1 MTTYNN
7 TNLDLLKKNYQDKG
21 TVLFNLKDSFFENID
36 FEALKD
42 ASKNISY
49 ETVQIGDAGEKNKV
63 EVGRFMTDIDK
74 PEIVNNQYS
83 EKVLNILNKVNYKKI
98 FGEIISHEKELYIR
112 RVQVNK
118 MYKDSFI
125 GYHLD
130 VDSNPDY
137 LAAVVIQ
144 IGAEFEGGDYVV
156 YKNKEDKKPNVFK
169 PFYQS
174 MIISNCLRPHEVT
187 KIVSGERI
195 SLVFFLC
202 MHDSHNK
209 RAKS

>member
-1 MTTYNN
+1 MNIES
-7 TNLDLLKKNYQDKG
+7 LKKEYQEKG
-21 TVLFNLKDSFFENID
+21 TVLFDLKDSFFKNSD
-36 FEALKD
+36 FQSLED
-42 ASKNISY
+42 TSKNIPY
-49 ETVQIGDAGEKNKV
+49 ETVLIGDAGEKNKV
-63 EVGRFMTDIDK
+63 EVGRFMTDVDK
-74 PEIVNNQYS
+74 PEIVNNEYS
-83 EKVLNILNKVNYKKI
+83 KTVLNILNNPNYKKA
-98 FGEIISHEKELYIR
+98 FGEIISNNNNLYIR
-112 RVQVNK
+112 RVQINK

-144 IGAEFEGGDYVV
+144 IGEEFEGGDYVV

-187 KIVSGERI
+187 KITSGERV

-202 MHDSHNK
+202 SHNSSNK
-209 RAKS
+209 RIKN

>member
-1 MTTYNN
+1 MIINKKPH
-7 TNLDLLKKNYQDKG
+7 LLKKEYQEKG
-21 TVLFNLKDSFFENID
+21 TVLFDLKSSFFRNID
-36 FEALKD
+36 FETLKD
-42 ASKNISY
+42 ASENIPY
-49 ETVQIGDAGEKNKV
+49 ETVHIGDAGEENKV
-63 EVGRFMTDIDK
+63 EVGRFMTDVDK
-74 PEIVNNQYS
+74 PEVVNNQYS
-83 EKVLNILNKVNYKKI
+83 KKVLNILNDIKYKKI
-98 FGEIISHEKELYIR
+98 FGEIISYEKELYVR

-118 MYKDSFI
+118 MHKDSFI

-144 IGAEFEGGDYVV
+144 IGAEFKGGDYVV
-156 YKNKEDKKPNVFK
+156 YTNKDDKNPNVFK
-169 PFYQS
+169 PFYES

-202 MHDSHNK
+202 SHDGNNRRNK
-209 RAKS
+209 S

>member
-1 MTTYNN
+1 MIINKKPH
-7 TNLDLLKKNYQDKG
+7 LLKKEYQEKG
-21 TVLFNLKDSFFENID
+21 TVLFDLKSSFFRNID
-36 FEALKD
+36 FETLKD
-42 ASKNISY
+42 ASENIPY
-49 ETVQIGDAGEKNKV
+49 ETVHIGDAGEENKV
-63 EVGRFMTDIDK
+63 EVGRFMTDVDK
-74 PEIVNNQYS
+74 PEVVNNEYS
-83 EKVLNILNKVNYKKI
+83 KKVLNILNDINYKKI
-98 FGEIISHEKELYIR
+98 FGEIISYEKELYVR

-118 MYKDSFI
+118 MYKNSFI

-156 YKNKEDKKPNVFK
+156 YTSKEDKNPNVFK
-169 PFYQS
+169 PFYES

-202 MHDSHNK
+202 SHDGNNK
-209 RAKS
+209 RAKN

>member
-1 MTTYNN
+1 MTTNKEPH
-7 TNLDLLKKNYQDKG
+7 LLKKEYDEKG
-21 TVLFNLKDSFFENID
+21 TVLFDLKDSFFQSID
-36 FEALKD
+36 FETLKE
-42 ASKNISY
+42 ASENITY
-49 ETVQIGDAGEKNKV
+49 ETVHIGDAGEKNKV
-63 EVGRFMTDIDK
+63 EVGRFMTDVDK
-74 PEIVNNQYS
+74 PEIINNGYS
-83 EKVLNILNKVNYKKI
+83 KKVLNILNNTNYKKI
-98 FGEIISHEKELYIR
+98 FGEIISYKKELYVR

-118 MYKDSFI
+118 MHRDSFI

-144 IGAEFEGGDYVV
+144 IGEEFNGGDYVV
-156 YKNKEDKKPNVFK
+156 YTKKEDKNPNVFK

-202 MHDSHNK
+202 SHDGKNK
-209 RAKS
+209 RAKN

>member
-1 MTTYNN
+1 MIINKKPH
-7 TNLDLLKKNYQDKG
+7 LLKKEYQEKG
-21 TVLFNLKDSFFENID
+21 TVLFDLKSSFFRNID
-36 FEALKD
+36 FETLKD
-42 ASKNISY
+42 ASENIPY
-49 ETVQIGDAGEKNKV
+49 ETVHIGDAGEENKV
-63 EVGRFMTDIDK
+63 EVGRFMTDVDK
-74 PEIVNNQYS
+74 PEVVNNQYS
-83 EKVLNILNKVNYKKI
+83 KKVLNILNDIKYKKI
-98 FGEIISHEKELYIR
+98 FGEIISYEKELYVR

-156 YKNKEDKKPNVFK
+156 YTSKEDKNPNVFK
-169 PFYQS
+169 PFYES

-187 KIVSGERI
+187 KVVSGERI

-202 MHDSHNK
+202 SHDGNNK
-209 RAKS
+209 RVEN

>member
-1 MTTYNN
+1 MTNN
-7 TNLDLLKKNYQDKG
+7 TNLDLLKKEYQKKG
-21 TVLFNLKDSFFENID
+21 TVLFDLNDSFFESID
-36 FEALKD
+36 FETLED

-49 ETVQIGDAGEKNKV
+49 EIVHIGDAGEKNKV
-63 EVGRFMTDIDK
+63 EVGRFMTDVDK
-74 PEIVNNQYS
+74 PEIVNNDYS
-83 EKVLNILNKVNYKKI
+83 ERVLNILNKSFYKKI
-98 FGEIISHEKELYIR
+98 FGEIISYKNQLYIR
-112 RVQVNK
+112 RVQINK
-118 MYKDSFI
+118 MFKDSFI

-144 IGAEFEGGDYVV
+144 IGAKFEGGDYVV
-156 YKNKEDKKPNVFK
+156 YTSKEDKKPNVFK

-187 KIVSGERI
+187 KIISGERI

-202 MHDSHNK
+202 SHDTDNK
-209 RAKS
+209 RVKNQ

>member
-1 MTTYNN
+1 MIINKKPH
-7 TNLDLLKKNYQDKG
+7 LLKKEYQEKG
-21 TVLFNLKDSFFENID
+21 TVLFDLKSSFFRNID
-36 FEALKD
+36 FETLKD
-42 ASKNISY
+42 ASENIPY
-49 ETVQIGDAGEKNKV
+49 ETVHIGDAGEENKV
-63 EVGRFMTDIDK
+63 EVGRFMTDVDK
-74 PEIVNNQYS
+74 PEVVNNEYS
-83 EKVLNILNKVNYKKI
+83 KKVLNILNDINYKKI
-98 FGEIISHEKELYIR
+98 FGEIISYEKELYVR

-118 MYKDSFI
+118 MYKNSFI

-156 YKNKEDKKPNVFK
+156 YTSKEDKNPNVFK
-169 PFYQS
+169 PFYES

-187 KIVSGERI
+187 KVVSGERI

-202 MHDSHNK
+202 SHDGNNK
-209 RAKS
+209 RAKN

>member
-1 MTTYNN
+1 MTTNKEPH
-7 TNLDLLKKNYQDKG
+7 LLKKEYDEKG
-21 TVLFNLKDSFFENID
+21 TVLFDLKDSFFQSID
-36 FEALKD
+36 FETLKE
-42 ASKNISY
+42 ASENITY
-49 ETVQIGDAGEKNKV
+49 ETVHIGDAGEKNKV
-63 EVGRFMTDIDK
+63 EVGRFMTDVDK
-74 PEIVNNQYS
+74 PEIINNGYS
-83 EKVLNILNKVNYKKI
+83 KKVLNILNNTNYKKI
-98 FGEIISHEKELYIR
+98 FGEIISYKKELYVR

-118 MYKDSFI
+118 MRTDSFI

-144 IGAEFEGGDYVV
+144 IGAEFNGGDYVV
-156 YKNKEDKKPNVFK
+156 YTNKEDKNPHVFK

-202 MHDSHNK
+202 SHDGKNK
-209 RAKS
+209 RAKN

>member
-1 MTTYNN
+1 MIINKKPH
-7 TNLDLLKKNYQDKG
+7 LLKKEYQEKG
-21 TVLFNLKDSFFENID
+21 TVLFDLKSSFFRNID
-36 FEALKD
+36 FETLKD
-42 ASKNISY
+42 ASEDIPY
-49 ETVQIGDAGEKNKV
+49 ETVHIGDAGEENKV
-63 EVGRFMTDIDK
+63 EVGRFMTDVVK
-74 PEIVNNQYS
+74 PEVVNNEYS
-83 EKVLNILNKVNYKKI
+83 KKVLNILNDINYKKI
-98 FGEIISHEKELYIR
+98 FGEIISYEKELYVR

-118 MYKDSFI
+118 MYKNSFI

-156 YKNKEDKKPNVFK
+156 YTSKEDKNPNVFK
-169 PFYQS
+169 PFYES

-187 KIVSGERI
+187 KVVSGERI

-202 MHDSHNK
+202 SHDGNNK
-209 RAKS
+209 RVEN

>member
-1 MTTYNN
+1 MWHH
-7 TNLDLLKKNYQDKG
+7 
-21 TVLFNLKDSFFENID
+21 
-36 FEALKD
+36 
-42 ASKNISY
+42 
-49 ETVQIGDAGEKNKV
+49 
-63 EVGRFMTDIDK
+63 
-74 PEIVNNQYS
+74 
-83 EKVLNILNKVNYKKI
+83 KKI

-187 KIVSGERI
+187 KVVSGERI

-202 MHDSHNK
+202 SHDGNNK
-209 RAKS
+209 RVEN

>member
-1 MTTYNN
+1 MIINKKPH
-7 TNLDLLKKNYQDKG
+7 LLKKEYQEKG
-21 TVLFNLKDSFFENID
+21 TVLFDLKSSFFRNID
-36 FEALKD
+36 FETLKD
-42 ASKNISY
+42 ASENIPY
-49 ETVQIGDAGEKNKV
+49 ETVHIGDAGEENKV
-63 EVGRFMTDIDK
+63 EVGRFMTDVDK
-74 PEIVNNQYS
+74 PEVVNNQYS
-83 EKVLNILNKVNYKKI
+83 KKVLNILNDINYKKI
-98 FGEIISHEKELYIR
+98 FGEIISYEKELYVR

-118 MYKDSFI
+118 MYKNSFI

-156 YKNKEDKKPNVFK
+156 YTSKEDKNPNVFK
-169 PFYQS
+169 PFYES

-187 KIVSGERI
+187 KVVSGERI

-202 MHDSHNK
+202 SHDGNNK
-209 RAKS
+209 RVEN

>member
-1 MTTYNN
+1 MIINKKPH
-7 TNLDLLKKNYQDKG
+7 LLKKEYQEKG
-21 TVLFNLKDSFFENID
+21 TVLFDLKSSFFRNID
-36 FEALKD
+36 FETLKD
-42 ASKNISY
+42 ASENIPY
-49 ETVQIGDAGEKNKV
+49 ETVHIGDAGEENKV
-63 EVGRFMTDIDK
+63 EVGRFMTDVDK
-74 PEIVNNQYS
+74 PEVVNNQYS
-83 EKVLNILNKVNYKKI
+83 KKVLNILNDIKYKKI
-98 FGEIISHEKELYIR
+98 FGEIISYEKELYVR

-156 YKNKEDKKPNVFK
+156 YTSKEDKNPNVFK
-169 PFYQS
+169 PFYES

-202 MHDSHNK
+202 SHDGNNK
-209 RAKS
+209 RAKN

>member
-1 MTTYNN
+1 MTTNKEPYW
-7 TNLDLLKKNYQDKG
+7 LKKEYDEKG
-21 TVLFNLKDSFFENID
+21 TVLFDLKNSFFENID
-36 FEALKD
+36 FETLKE
-42 ASKNISY
+42 ASENISY
-49 ETVQIGDAGEKNKV
+49 ETVHIGDAGEKNKV
-63 EVGRFMTDIDK
+63 EVGRFMTDVDR
-74 PEIVNNQYS
+74 PEVVNNEYS
-83 EKVLNILNKVNYKKI
+83 KKVLNILNDIKYKKI
-98 FGEIISHEKELYIR
+98 FGEIISYEKELYVR

-156 YKNKEDKKPNVFK
+156 YKNKDDKNPNVFK
-169 PFYQS
+169 PFYES

-202 MHDSHNK
+202 SHGGNNRRDK
-209 RAKS
+209 N

>member
-1 MTTYNN
+1 MIINKKPH
-7 TNLDLLKKNYQDKG
+7 LLKKEYQEKG
-21 TVLFNLKDSFFENID
+21 TVLFDLKSSFFRNID
-36 FEALKD
+36 FETLKD
-42 ASKNISY
+42 ASENIPY
-49 ETVQIGDAGEKNKV
+49 ETVHIGDAGEENKV
-63 EVGRFMTDIDK
+63 EVGRFMTDVDK
-74 PEIVNNQYS
+74 PEVVNNEYS
-83 EKVLNILNKVNYKKI
+83 KKVLNILNDINYKKI
-98 FGEIISHEKELYIR
+98 FGEIISYEKELYVR

-156 YKNKEDKKPNVFK
+156 YTSKEDKNPNVFK
-169 PFYQS
+169 PFYES

-187 KIVSGERI
+187 KVVSGERI

-202 MHDSHNK
+202 SHDGNNK
-209 RAKS
+209 RVEN

>member
-1 MTTYNN
+1 MTSVNEPH
-7 TNLDLLKKNYQDKG
+7 LLKEEYDKKG
-21 TVLFNLKDSFFENID
+21 TVLFDLKNSFFQNID
-36 FEALKD
+36 FETLKQ
-42 ASKNISY
+42 ASENISY
-49 ETVQIGDAGEKNKV
+49 ETVHIGDAGEKNKV
-63 EVGRFMTDIDK
+63 EVGRFMTDVEK
-74 PEIVNNQYS
+74 PEIVSNEYS
-83 EKVLNILNKVNYKKI
+83 QKVLNILNNTNYKKI
-98 FGEIISHEKELYIR
+98 FGEIISYEKELYVR

-118 MYKDSFI
+118 MHKDSFI

-137 LAAVVIQ
+137 LAAAVVQ

-156 YKNKEDKKPNVFK
+156 YKNKDDKYPNVFK

-187 KIVSGERI
+187 KITSGERI

-202 MHDSHNK
+202 SHDGENK
-209 RAKS
+209 RAKN

>member
-1 MTTYNN
+1 MIINKKPH
-7 TNLDLLKKNYQDKG
+7 LLKKEYQEKG
-21 TVLFNLKDSFFENID
+21 TVLFDLKSSFFRNID
-36 FEALKD
+36 FETLKD
-42 ASKNISY
+42 ASENIPY
-49 ETVQIGDAGEKNKV
+49 ETVHIGDAGEENKV
-63 EVGRFMTDIDK
+63 EVGRFMTDVDK
-74 PEIVNNQYS
+74 PEVVNNQYS
-83 EKVLNILNKVNYKKI
+83 KKVLNILNDIKYKKI
-98 FGEIISHEKELYIR
+98 FGEIISYEKELYVR

-118 MYKDSFI
+118 MYKNSFI

-156 YKNKEDKKPNVFK
+156 YTSKEDKNPNVFK
-169 PFYQS
+169 PFYES

-187 KIVSGERI
+187 KVVSGERI

-202 MHDSHNK
+202 SHDGNNK
-209 RAKS
+209 RVEN

>member
-1 MTTYNN
+1 MTKKKNSY
-7 TNLDLLKKNYQDKG
+7 LLKKEYQEKG
-21 TVLFNLKDSFFENID
+21 TVLFDLKDSFFSNLDFEILKDSSENI
-36 FEALKD
+36 E
-42 ASKNISY
+42 Y
-49 ETVQIGDAGEKNKV
+49 ETVHIGDAGEKNKV
-63 EVGRFMTDIDK
+63 EVGRFMTDVEK
-74 PEIVNNQYS
+74 PEIVNNEYS
-83 EKVLNILNKVNYKKI
+83 EKVLKILNDNNYKKI
-98 FGEIISHEKELYIR
+98 FGEIISYDKELYVR

-144 IGAEFEGGDYVV
+144 IGAEFKGGDYVV
-156 YKNKEDKKPNVFK
+156 YINKEDKRPNIFK

-202 MHDSHNK
+202 SHDGNNQRSKN
-209 RAKS
+209 

>member
-1 MTTYNN
+1 MRTGNKPHH
-7 TNLDLLKKNYQDKG
+7 LKKQYQERG
-21 TVLFNLKDSFFENID
+21 SVLFDLKGSFFNDKD
-36 FEALKD
+36 FETLKD
-42 ASKNISY
+42 ASENISY
-49 ETVQIGDAGEKNKV
+49 ETVHIGDAGEENKV
-63 EVGRFMTDIDK
+63 EVGRFMTDVDK
-74 PEIVNNQYS
+74 PEVVNNEYS
-83 EKVLNILNKVNYKKI
+83 KKVLNILNDTKYKKI
-98 FGEIISHEKELYIR
+98 FKEIISYEKELYVR

-118 MYKDSFI
+118 MHKDSFI

-144 IGAEFEGGDYVV
+144 IGAEFKGGDYVV
-156 YKNKEDKKPNVFK
+156 YTNKDDKNPNVFK
-169 PFYQS
+169 PFYES

-202 MHDSHNK
+202 SHDGNNRRNK
-209 RAKS
+209 S

>member
-1 MTTYNN
+1 MTIYNN
-7 TNLDLLKKNYQDKG
+7 TNLNLLKKDYQDKG
-21 TVLFNLKDSFFENID
+21 TVLFNLKDSFFENLD
-36 FEALKD
+36 FETLKD

-74 PEIVNNQYS
+74 PEIVNNEYS
-83 EKVLNILNKVNYKKI
+83 EKVLNILNKVKYKNFFGKI
-98 FGEIISHEKELYIR
+98 VSYKKELYIR
-112 RVQVNK
+112 RVQINK
-118 MYKDSFI
+118 MCADSFI

-130 VDSNPDY
+130 IDSNPDY

-156 YKNKEDKKPNVFK
+156 YTNQKDNNPNVFK

-174 MIISNCLRPHEVT
+174 MIISNCSRPHEVT
-187 KIVSGERI
+187 KIVSGKRI

-202 MHDSHNK
+202 SHDSNNK
-209 RAKS
+209 RAKN

>member
-1 MTTYNN
+1 MIINKKPH
-7 TNLDLLKKNYQDKG
+7 LLKKEYQEKG
-21 TVLFNLKDSFFENID
+21 TVLFDLKSSFFRNID
-36 FEALKD
+36 FETLKD
-42 ASKNISY
+42 ASENIPY
-49 ETVQIGDAGEKNKV
+49 ETVHIGDAGEENKV
-63 EVGRFMTDIDK
+63 EVGRFMTDVDK
-74 PEIVNNQYS
+74 PEVVNNEYS
-83 EKVLNILNKVNYKKI
+83 KKVLNILNDINYKKI
-98 FGEIISHEKELYIR
+98 FGEIISYEKELYVR

-118 MYKDSFI
+118 MYKNSFI

-156 YKNKEDKKPNVFK
+156 YTSKEDKNPNVFK
-169 PFYQS
+169 PFYES

-187 KIVSGERI
+187 KVVSGERI

-202 MHDSHNK
+202 SHDGNNK
-209 RAKS
+209 RVEN